1 VFVDQPDLKVA
12 RMDVSEERDEIGV
25 LNFHF
30 LVASPSGVDYFTEL
44 HEVGLFTVDQYL
56 DAFGS
61 AGLEVT
67 HDRDGPM
74 GRGLYAG
81 VKVRT
86 PGE

>member
-1 VFVDQPDLKVA
+1 MRARRSHTPPGFLFGCGCWDTSQADLEFLCGA
-12 RMDVSEERDEIGV
+12 RGFELLTSSVSR
-25 LNFHF
+25 
-30 LVASPSGVDYFTEL
+30 S
-44 HEVGLFTVDQYL
+44 LFTVDQYI
-56 DAFGS
+56 DAFGG